1 MFAWS
6 VSNYEN
12 SRQTAN
18 DGPEGKGISPKQIIE
33 YARY

>member
-6 VSNYEN
+6 ASNYEN

-18 DGPEGKGISPKQIIE
+18 DGPEGKEIPPN
-33 YARY
+33 R